1 MAGSE
6 MMMMMMMMMVVGAS
20 MCLSMLAVGG
30 FAMVPQQPLMVD
42 GGGQEP
48 LDEVVTEVKQAG
60 DGCVVIYEH
69 KDGTGKNEEFCLD
82 GESEYR
88 VNNFKTFGMN
98 DMASAVDVGD
108 NAQVLLYADANL
120 KGDMIRLK
128 PGWHTI
134 QDSWKDNVAS
144 SLLVKKS

>member
-1 MAGSE
+1 
-6 MMMMMMMMMVVGAS
+6 MMMMMMMMMVGAS

-30 FAMVPQQPLMVD
+30 FAMVPQQPLVVS
-42 GGGQEP
+42 GSEEP
-48 LDEVVTEVKQAG
+48 LDEVVTEVKRAG

-98 DMASAVDVGD
+98 DTASAVDVGD
-108 NAQVLLYADANL
+108 NAQALLYADANL
-120 KGDMIRLK
+120 KGDMVRLK
-128 PGWHTI
+128 SGWHTI